1 MRTNRAT
8 ALDHARSAVDALSV
22 DDLLKLRAE
31 IDLLLPM
38 REALASARASFAM
51 PARVTNSAPH
61 GWIET
66 RFIERNGKTYGPYQY
81 ERFRDEQ
88 GIKRSRYLG
97 KVVTGQNG
105 SAN

>member
-1 MRTNRAT
+1 MRSLRESP
-8 ALDHARSAVDALSV
+8 LDHARTAVDALSV

-31 IDLLLPM
+31 LDLLLPM
-38 REALASARASFAM
+38 REALASARVSFAM
-51 PARVTNSAPH
+51 PVRVTNSAAH

-66 RFIERNGKTYGPYQY
+66 RYIERNGKTYGPYQY

-97 KVVTGQNG
+97 KVVTGQEQ
-105 SAN
+105 